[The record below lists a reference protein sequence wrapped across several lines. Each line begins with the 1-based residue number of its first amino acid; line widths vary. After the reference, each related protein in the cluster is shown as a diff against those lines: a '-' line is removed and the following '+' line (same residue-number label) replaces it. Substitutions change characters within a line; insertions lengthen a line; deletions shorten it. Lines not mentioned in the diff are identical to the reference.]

1 MNIKDIA
8 GRISEHV
15 SEVLED
21 IGRFSSQ
28 NLIPVSVAVIITSLT
43 AILLALLTIQMSMGM
58 TLYIDDASETANNW
72 EHLKEN
78 FDTGNNMFV
87 MVESDNLYDPENIRA
102 IDRMDESYTKMDE
115 IQNVMSIADIVR
127 IENNGRIPNTESEI
141 ESTFNSIES
150 RGGEMALILDRI
162 EPEKGKT
169 IIVSSYGEVDTF
181 DRGNILPTRD
191 AEIIYKN
198 MRSNT
203 EFVHKPAD
211 MSVTITGQPV
221 FENAAFGLMLPEMI
235 TLFAGSFTIILIVVF
250 VVMRKKVEKDWHIFI
265 PLGVAMNSII
275 YMVGT
280 MGLLGYNF
288 NAIMLGVM
296 PISLGLGIDYSL
308 QIHTRYAEARRNG
321 LEPEDAAAKSTRTT
335 GRALLIAMGTTVAGL
350 LSLLISQVPPVRQF
364 GITSASSIVF
374 AMILSVTILPA
385 LLVKFDDDSY
395 QDKETDS
402 DENSD
407 RLEGFLT
414 VFMNNVI
421 LKRPIVIVSIV
432 GILVIGGMY
441 AYPNVQPNQEMMD
454 FWPQDLEEKKDI
466 EMLSDTVDSPKV
478 MYVVVE
484 KDTVYSPQTF
494 RELSRFQEIMLENSK
509 VNSVQSPISGV
520 KRYNGGN
527 IPEKRSDIKTIVN
540 KQASGDNM
548 ISVEPIS
555 KNPNAILMT
564 FYVDDIEGEPIRT
577 LIGEFEGNA
586 EQTLTDID
594 DIKITGKPVV
604 NRNVI
609 ENVTAGLTPMTI
621 LSFALGIIFLS
632 LVFLSIPT
640 ATKLVMSVSGGTVL
654 LVSGS
659 MYILNIPW
667 NPLTITMS
675 SLALGIGIDFGI
687 HIYERYIEELEKG
700 NSPKSAISISISKL
714 SRPILGSSLT
724 TIFGF
729 GVLNISRFP
738 VLSNFGLTTDLAIAF
753 ALLSSFVTLPA
764 ILLIFSD

>member
-8 GRISEHV
+8 GRISERV

-72 EHLKEN
+72 ENLKEN

-141 ESTFNSIES
+141 ESTFNSIER
-150 RGGEMALILDRI
+150 RGGEMSLILDRI

-198 MRSNT
+198 MKSNT

-280 MGLLGYNF
+280 MGILGYNF

-395 QDKETDS
+395 QEKEKDS
-402 DENSD
+402 DEKSD
-407 RLEGFLT
+407 RLEDFLT

-441 AYPNVQPNQEMMD
+441 AYPSVQPNQEMMD
-454 FWPQDLEEKKDI
+454 FWPQNLEEKKDI
-466 EMLSDTVDSPKV
+466 EMLSATVDSPKV

-509 VNSVQSPISGV
+509 VNSVQSPVSAV
-520 KRYNGGN
+520 KRSNEGN
-527 IPEKRSDIKTIVN
+527 IPEKKSNIKTIVD

-548 ISVEPIS
+548 MSVEPIS

-586 EQTLTDID
+586 GQTLTDID

-632 LVFLSIPT
+632 LVFLSITT
-640 ATKLVMSVSGGTVL
+640 AAKLVMSVSGGTVL

-753 ALLSSFVTLPA
+753 ALLSSFITLPA
-764 ILLIFSD
+764 VLLIFSD